1 MRVGITMRVPR
12 ESVTMENYQTKKK
25 EFKQASISK
34 DDKKNKKARDE
45 KYIWDDKTCITFEP
59 FENKQR

>member
-12 ESVTMENYQTKKK
+12 ESVSMENYQTTKKK

-34 DDKKNKKARDE
+34 DDKKNKKAIMHKGRE
-45 KYIWDDKTCITFEP
+45 IYGMIKHA
-59 FENKQR
+59 

>member
-12 ESVTMENYQTKKK
+12 ESVSMENYQTTEKK

-34 DDKKNKKARDE
+34 DEKKNKKAIMH
-45 KYIWDDKTCITFEP
+45 KG
-59 FENKQR
+59 